1 MEKRIYLPLT
11 EEQTVNLKAGDNVL
25 LNGIIYTARDAAHGR
40 LVKLIEEK
48 EKQNEL
54 VTIFSSSVSPCA
66 NYSLQVEG
74 TH

>member
-1 MEKRIYLPLT
+1 MKRVAVIFVILFIATLLIPMVSIVRQNQEK
-11 EEQTVNLKAGDNVL
+11 
-25 LNGIIYTARDAAHGR
+25 
-40 LVKLIEEK
+40 K

>member
-1 MEKRIYLPLT
+1 MKRVAVIFVILFIAT
-11 EEQTVNLKAGDNVL
+11 L
-25 LNGIIYTARDAAHGR
+25 LIPMVSIVRKNQ
-40 LVKLIEEK
+40 EEK

-66 NYSLQVEG
+66 NYPLQVEG

>member
-1 MEKRIYLPLT
+1 MKRVAVIFVILFIAT
-11 EEQTVNLKAGDNVL
+11 L
-25 LNGIIYTARDAAHGR
+25 LIPMVSIVRQNQ
-40 LVKLIEEK
+40 EEK

-54 VTIFSSSVSPCA
+54 VTIFSSSVNPCA